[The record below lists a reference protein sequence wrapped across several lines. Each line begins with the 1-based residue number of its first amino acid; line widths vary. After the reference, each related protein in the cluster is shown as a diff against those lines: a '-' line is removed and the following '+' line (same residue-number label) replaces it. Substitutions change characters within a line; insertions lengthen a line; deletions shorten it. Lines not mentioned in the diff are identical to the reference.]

1 MPGRRLENKII
12 LVFGATGDI
21 GKAISAGFINE
32 GAQVIPASR
41 NREKVAQTI
50 DEFKKAGNQW
60 TEPVTCD
67 VTDES
72 QIEYLCEKIMARFAR
87 IDCMVCASGAYLK
100 KPAQDVS
107 LEEWNHI
114 ISVNLTG
121 VFLAN
126 KIVGKIMLSQSKG
139 SIINI
144 GSLGSFVSL
153 SHTIPYCVSKSGVVM
168 LTKCLSSEWCSH
180 GVRVNAII
188 PGVFP
193 TNLNRKALSDPV
205 RLNNIINRTPMKRLG
220 EVNELAGAAV
230 YLASDESSFVTGT
243 TFAVDGGFL
252 AHSGF

>member
-1 MPGRRLENKII
+1 MPGRLENKVI

-21 GKAISAGFINE
+21 GKAISRGFIGE
-32 GAQVIPASR
+32 GATVIPTSR
-41 NREKVAQTI
+41 NQENVTAVVEEFNSLGNNWNRIITCDIADEHQIDDICGKIV
-50 DEFKKAGNQW
+50 DEFG
-60 TEPVTCD
+60 
-67 VTDES
+67 
-72 QIEYLCEKIMARFAR
+72 R

-100 KPAQDVS
+100 KPAEDVS
-107 LEEWNHI
+107 LDEWNHI

-126 KIVGKIMLSQSKG
+126 KVVGKVMLSQSSG

-153 SHTIPYCVSKSGVVM
+153 SHTVAYCVSKSGVVM
-168 LTKCLSSEWCSH
+168 LTRCLSSEWCQR

-205 RLNNIINRTPMKRLG
+205 RLNNIIARTPMKRLG
-220 EVNELAGAAV
+220 DVNELAGAAI
-230 YLASDESSFVTGT
+230 YLVSDESKFVTGIT
-243 TFAVDGGFL
+243 MPVDGGFL